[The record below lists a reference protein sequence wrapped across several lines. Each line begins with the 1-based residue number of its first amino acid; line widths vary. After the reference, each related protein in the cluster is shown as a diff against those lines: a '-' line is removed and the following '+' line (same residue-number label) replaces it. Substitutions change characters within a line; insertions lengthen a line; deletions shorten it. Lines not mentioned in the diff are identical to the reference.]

1 MTKSEELT
9 QRKSYPTGLDST
21 MEYGQALRHN
31 QLDPNRKAVAETK
44 RRIEITVEKHRLVV
58 LSGRNHST
66 NSWCRP
72 CGMQVQMVTPDQAAQ
87 LCKVSTRAIYGLIEN
102 ESLHFTE
109 TENGFSLICLQS
121 IESITA
127 SWTQEGREETVS
139 KTARGLFRKSL
150 MKRMLKRR

>member
-1 MTKSEELT
+1 MLRVEANLMTKSEELT

-87 LCKVSTRAIYGLIEN
+87 LCKVST
-102 ESLHFTE
+102 FTE